1 MLEFQRM
8 QGDAQDYAYAHSG
21 GDGTVSGTDPGRV
34 LVENGTC
41 RQDLWPDASEVPTT
55 SERVLISDAE
65 KHHLEGTPHPIALD
79 DVRKVLSAGCPVHVA
94 MNTGPAFSQVGRDG
108 QFNAAE
114 PASGRHGRHAML
126 IVGYTGNFFIL
137 KNSWGENW
145 GDKGYCYIP
154 KSVLAE
160 SDPDL
165 IAVLVKKPDA

>member
-1 MLEFQRM
+1 M

-41 RQDLWPDASEVPTT
+41 RQDLWPDSSEVPTT

-79 DVRKVLSAGCPVHVA
+79 DVRKVLSAGCPVHIA
-94 MNTGPAFSQVGRDG
+94 INTGPSFSQVGRDG

-126 IVGYTGNFFIL
+126 IVGYTGNFFIV

-154 KSVLAE
+154 KNVLAE

-165 IAVLVKKPDA
+165 IAVLVKK